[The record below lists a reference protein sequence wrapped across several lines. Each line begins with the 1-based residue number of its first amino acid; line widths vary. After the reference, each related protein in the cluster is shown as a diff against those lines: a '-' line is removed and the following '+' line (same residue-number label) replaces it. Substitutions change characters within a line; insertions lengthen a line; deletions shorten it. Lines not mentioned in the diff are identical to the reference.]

1 MPNICQLGGDK
12 MKTLEAYDRAVI
24 VRDYLKLMWNVYE
37 NIEGTT
43 LDELS
48 VLRLGI
54 QTFYEKI
61 EEEVEG
67 IIKALDRNESES
79 EEDDD

>member
-1 MPNICQLGGDK
+1 

-67 IIKALDRNESES
+67 IIKTLDRDESES

>member
-1 MPNICQLGGDK
+1 

-61 EEEVEG
+61 VEEVEG
-67 IIKALDRNESES
+67 IIKALDRDESES

>member
-1 MPNICQLGGDK
+1 

-67 IIKALDRNESES
+67 IIKALDRDESES